1 MREQFG
7 AEQLRAQLRGM
18 GERGRGRRYPAG
30 VREQVVSYVA
40 ARRAEGISLRVA
52 AQELGMPWRTVR
64 HWVQGRG
71 RRGAA
76 LRTLAIAATPGAS
89 TVVVH
94 GPHGLRIEGLDL
106 DQIAELLLRLGGS
119 ARGGSCAYSP
129 TPRPATCARTTTRWP
144 SAVPAPEVP
153 CTGQSPRSF
162 ACISGGYR
170 SKHCASTSTGRTRP
184 GPR

>member
-7 AEQLRAQLRGM
+7 AEQLRAQIRGM
-18 GERGRGRRYPAG
+18 GKRGRGRRYPAG

-76 LRTLAIAATPGAS
+76 LRPVVIAATPGAP

-94 GPHGLRIEGLDL
+94 GPRGLRIEG
-106 DQIAELLLRLGGS
+106 
-119 ARGGSCAYSP
+119 
-129 TPRPATCARTTTRWP
+129 
-144 SAVPAPEVP
+144 
-153 CTGQSPRSF
+153 F
-162 ACISGGYR
+162 AADRRQYQ
-170 SKHCASTSTGRTRP
+170 
-184 GPR
+184 